1 MSFLGSC
8 CSCGLRLKDSVD
20 DDLKASP
27 HLLQKGHGKKNISCR
42 GQEADIMGG
51 LYLPTRDDLIL
62 WQDEPVG
69 PGVTEFGG
77 ESKPECFLFEI
88 SNKCVIL
95 SKNESLDI
103 SGNIYDY

>member
-1 MSFLGSC
+1 
-8 CSCGLRLKDSVD
+8 
-20 DDLKASP
+20 
-27 HLLQKGHGKKNISCR
+27 
-42 GQEADIMGG
+42 MGG
-51 LYLPTRDDLIL
+51 PYLPTGDDLIL

-69 PGVTEFGG
+69 PGVAEFGG